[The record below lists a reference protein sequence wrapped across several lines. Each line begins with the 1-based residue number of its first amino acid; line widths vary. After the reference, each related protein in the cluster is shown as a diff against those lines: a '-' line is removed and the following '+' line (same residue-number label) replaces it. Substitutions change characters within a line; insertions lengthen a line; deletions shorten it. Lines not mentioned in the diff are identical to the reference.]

1 VVAGTRDTSA
11 GITAGPA
18 LLVSCM
24 DEVDRDVDG
33 VGTEAVPVLV
43 SLGDENVPVCED
55 GSCAL

>member
-1 VVAGTRDTSA
+1 
-11 GITAGPA
+11 
-18 LLVSCM
+18 M

-33 VGTEAVPVLV
+33 VETVAGAVPVLV